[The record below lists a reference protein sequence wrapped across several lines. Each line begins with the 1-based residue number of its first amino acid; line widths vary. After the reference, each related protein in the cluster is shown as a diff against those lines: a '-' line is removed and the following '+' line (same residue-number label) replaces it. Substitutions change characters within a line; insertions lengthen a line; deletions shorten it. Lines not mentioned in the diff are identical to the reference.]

1 VKPDP
6 LIVIAGSRALP
17 TGQAP
22 RLLIS
27 FLAALPPA
35 SVILL
40 RRGVFT
46 GPNLFEAQVE
56 WLCDLLGLTM
66 EWRQPVPVKRQLVAG
81 NGRDR
86 VVVAEDEVLGRE
98 ATWDRDVAM
107 CADADLVLCFF
118 PLRQVGD
125 MTSGTVA
132 LVEKA
137 IELDTPVYAYALDA
151 LTVTRVGEHDPEDL
165 WSKQV
170 PRPQ

>member
-1 VKPDP
+1 MKPNP
-6 LIVIAGSRALP
+6 VVVIAGSRALP

-22 RLLIS
+22 RLLIT
-27 FLAALPPA
+27 FLSALPPD
-35 SVILL
+35 STILL

-56 WLCDLLGLTM
+56 WLADLLGLKL
-66 EWRQPVPVKRQLVAG
+66 EWRQPVPVKQVAP
-81 NGRDR
+81 
-86 VVVAEDEVLGRE
+86 VQQEVLGRE

-107 CADADLVLCFF
+107 CAEADLVLCFF
-118 PLRQVGD
+118 PASQIGD

-137 IELDTPVYAYALDA
+137 VGVDVPVYAYALDGTA
-151 LTVTRVGEHDPEDL
+151 GVLRVGEHDPNDV
-165 WSKQV
+165 WSKRV